1 MRFFIIPDFENKSTL
16 VIHPEAAR
24 LLGLEKKRLGILRF
38 GSRAC
43 KIEVVIS
50 KQLAPDELQVANK
63 VIEYL
68 HLPLSSHYEVRV
80 NGNEII
86 LGPFIGILSEIKEE
100 NITPHQLK
108 VMLKYLHYYHQVNG
122 AIIAFSLEGMNREE
136 QLIKGYC
143 YDPVENEWKAGTY
156 PYPVA
161 IFRRTAVSKKW
172 MKYLVSVFGDKIF
185 NSDYFNKWEMY
196 EWLEVYP
203 QISKHLPQTILYK
216 RPEDI
221 HTFLQ
226 KYGKAYI
233 KPLASRMGIGVMQ
246 VSTRGNEYVLKFR
259 DKNEGPEKGK
269 SRTMEFLE
277 INKLNGVFQNRLV
290 QEEYIIQQPID
301 ILKHNDSVIDFRLIM
316 QRNEFGH
323 WFFVGMVARFGV
335 KGSVVSNISTG
346 GQAMRGEEA
355 LQKILLLSEKGVFVL
370 KDKMVNFATTVC
382 ERLGECGVNCGDL
395 GVDLALDKE
404 GHIWLIEVNN
414 RFPDPTIALD
424 IDDQAMY
431 YAAKTAPML
440 YAKKLA
446 GFSPQRGEN

>member
-1 MRFFIIPDFENKSTL
+1 MRFIVIPDFESKLTL
-16 VIHPEAAR
+16 NINSETAR
-24 LLGLEKKRLGILRF
+24 LLGLDKKRRGLLRF

-43 KIEVVIS
+43 KIEMMIS
-50 KQLAPDELQVANK
+50 EKLASDELQVANK

-68 HLPLSSHYEVRV
+68 HLPLSPRYEIRV
-80 NGNEII
+80 NGNEMI
-86 LGPFIGILSEIKEE
+86 LGPFIGILSEKKEE

-108 VMLKYLHYYHQVNG
+108 VMLKYLHYYNQVNG

-156 PYPVA
+156 PYPTA

-216 RPEDI
+216 RTEDI
-221 HTFLQ
+221 HAFLQ
-226 KYGKAYI
+226 QYGKAYI

-246 VSTRGNEYVLKFR
+246 VSTSGNKYVLKFR

-269 SRTMEFLE
+269 SRTMEFFETDQLDAFF
-277 INKLNGVFQNRLV
+277 KSYLDQDK
-290 QEEYIIQQPID
+290 YIIQQPID

-316 QRNEFGH
+316 QRNEFGN

-346 GQAMRGEEA
+346 GKAMRGEEA
-355 LQKILLLSEKGVFVL
+355 LKNILSLSEKDVFVL
-370 KDKMVNFATTVC
+370 KNEMIQLGMIIC
-382 ERLGECGVNCGDL
+382 ERLGECGINCGDL
-395 GVDLALDKE
+395 GVDLALDAA
-404 GHIWLIEVNN
+404 GHVWLIEVNN

-424 IDDQAMY
+424 IDDKEMY

-446 GFSPQRGEN
+446 GFSPQRREN